1 MRGYHPVLV
10 AESSWERE
18 KFEIEPKLY
27 ALTVLSQPA
36 DKK

>member
-1 MRGYHPVLV
+1 MLV
-10 AESSWERE
+10 VESSCQGEN
-18 KFEIEPKLY
+18 FENEPKLY